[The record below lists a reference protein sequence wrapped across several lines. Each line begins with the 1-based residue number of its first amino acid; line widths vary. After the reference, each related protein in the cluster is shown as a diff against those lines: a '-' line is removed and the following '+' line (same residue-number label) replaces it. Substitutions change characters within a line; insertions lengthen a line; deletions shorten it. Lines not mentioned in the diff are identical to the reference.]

1 MQMNQ
6 TLNQKKSKK
15 TALVQAV
22 DLLSKR
28 AHSKKNL
35 KDKLKL
41 RGYEDVEITLAIAR
55 LTELGYLND
64 EELCQRQFQRYL
76 NESKYSA
83 KYICCKLLQKGF
95 SNSLVKSCKSFSS
108 DEREAAAALKNLEL
122 KFKKT
127 VTPEPFKFM
136 KYLYTKGFEEKAIQQ
151 AVTAFQMICN
161 QDDVE

>member
-6 TLNQKKSKK
+6 TLNQKKNKK

-35 KDKLKL
+35 GDKLKI
-41 RGYEDVEITLAIAR
+41 RGYEETEIALAIAR

-76 NESKYSA
+76 DESKYST

-95 SNSLVKSCKSFSS
+95 SNSLVNSCKSFSS
-108 DEREAAAALKNLEL
+108 DEREAAAALKNLEM

-127 VTPEPFKFM
+127 VMPEPLKLM

-151 AVTAFQMICN
+151 AVTAFKMLCADN
-161 QDDVE
+161 DVE

>member
-28 AHSKKNL
+28 AHSRKHL
-35 KDKLKL
+35 ADKLKL
-41 RGYEDVEITLAIAR
+41 RGYEAAEITLAIAR

-95 SNSLVKSCKSFSS
+95 ENSLVKSCKSFSS

-127 VTPEPFKFM
+127 VTPEPLKFM

-151 AVTAFQMICN
+151 AVTAFKMLCSDNDI
-161 QDDVE
+161 E

>member
-6 TLNQKKSKK
+6 TLNQKKNKK

-22 DLLSKR
+22 ELLSKR
-28 AHSKKNL
+28 AHSKKSL
-35 KDKLKL
+35 EDKLKI
-41 RGYEDVEITLAIAR
+41 RGYEETEITMAIAR

-76 NESKYSA
+76 TESKYSA

-95 SNSLVKSCKSFSS
+95 SNTLVKSCKSFSS
-108 DEREAAAALKNLEL
+108 NEREAAAALKNLEL

-127 VTPEPFKFM
+127 VEPEPFKLM

-151 AVTAFQMICN
+151 AVTAFQRLCTS
-161 QDDVE
+161 DDVY